1 MFRCLAQGDT
11 RGLEHSR
18 GNKCKMSRDKDLLTP
33 DSHSAWVRVAGNFP
47 GVVAAQV
54 KGHQQE
60 MLTPRAPR
68 LGGSTGFAS
77 RLRCCEVFM
86 L

>member
-1 MFRCLAQGDT
+1 M
-11 RGLEHSR
+11 
-18 GNKCKMSRDKDLLTP
+18 
-33 DSHSAWVRVAGNFP
+33 VRVAGNIP

-60 MLTPRAPR
+60 MLTPRAPG
-68 LGGSTGFAS
+68 LGGSVGSAS
-77 RLRCCEVFM
+77 RLWGCEVSR

>member
-1 MFRCLAQGDT
+1 MQDEQR
-11 RGLEHSR
+11 H
-18 GNKCKMSRDKDLLTP
+18 KDLLTP
-33 DSHSAWVRVAGNFP
+33 GLQSVGVRMAGNFP

-60 MLTPRAPR
+60 MLTPGAPR
-68 LGGSTGFAS
+68 LGGSAGFAS

>member
-1 MFRCLAQGDT
+1 MLAEC
-11 RGLEHSR
+11 RGEDGRKLPR
-18 GNKCKMSRDKDLLTP
+18 
-33 DSHSAWVRVAGNFP
+33 
-47 GVVAAQV
+47 VVAAQV

-60 MLTPRAPR
+60 MLTPGAPR
-68 LGGSTGFAS
+68 LGGSAGFAS

>member
-1 MFRCLAQGDT
+1 MQD
-11 RGLEHSR
+11 EQ
-18 GNKCKMSRDKDLLTP
+18 RDKDLLTP
-33 DSHSAWVRVAGNFP
+33 GSHSARVRVAGNFP
-47 GVVAAQV
+47 GVVATQV

-68 LGGSTGFAS
+68 LGGNAGFAS
-77 RLRCCEVFM
+77 RLRCCEVFT